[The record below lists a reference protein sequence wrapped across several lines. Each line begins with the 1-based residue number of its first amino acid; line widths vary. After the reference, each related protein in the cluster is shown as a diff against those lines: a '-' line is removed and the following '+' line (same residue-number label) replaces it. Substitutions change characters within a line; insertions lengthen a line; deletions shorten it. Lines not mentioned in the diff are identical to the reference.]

1 MGVRIH
7 GHIFR
12 TKLEMT
18 VVYKV
23 AAVASP
29 LRSIA
34 SLGGWMARL
43 AVASVIALC
52 WACFRSGSL
61 FLLI

>member
-1 MGVRIH
+1 MGIRIH

-18 VVYKV
+18 VVYKMT
-23 AAVASP
+23 AVVSP
-29 LRSIA
+29 LRFLA
-34 SLGGWMARL
+34 SLGGRMARL

-52 WACFRSGSL
+52 
-61 FLLI
+61 